1 VSVWEINPRTFARNP
16 SQLSSQ
22 CRAWT

>member
-1 VSVWEINPRTFARNP
+1 VSVWEINPRKFARNP